1 METVGWCLIKLNI
14 LLPYDPSIM
23 LPDIYLMELK
33 THVYTNTWKFM
44 AALFT
49 TANIWKQAR
58 CPFTG
63 ERTNKLWYI
72 QTMDYYSA
80 LKSNKPSNHEKT
92 WRKLNKRSQSEKAI
106 YCMVSSIWHSEK
118 GKTMERVKRSVAA
131 RGWGEMWQGEGW
143 TGENSPE
150 DFQGSKHILHDTLK
164 MDTCHYTFIQTH
176 RMWKTNMTQNISPG
190 LWVIMTPM

>member
-1 METVGWCLIKLNI
+1 MSTQTPGSLWQLYSRRPTFGSKHDVLSQVKGQINCGTSRQKTREKKSAIKKNN
-14 LLPYDPSIM
+14 
-23 LPDIYLMELK
+23 K
-33 THVYTNTWKFM
+33 TT
-44 AALFT
+44 
-49 TANIWKQAR
+49 
-58 CPFTG
+58 
-63 ERTNKLWYI
+63 
-72 QTMDYYSA
+72 
-80 LKSNKPSNHEKT
+80 HEKT

-190 LWVIMTPM
+190 LWVMMTPM